1 MEENRFIRRKI
12 FHETPIGIEYYLT
25 EKGRYLNLYFTSW
38 LLFPQYCAN
47 DIFKDEKSRTLQ
59 QVVQQ

>member
-1 MEENRFIRRKI
+1 MEKNRLIPRKI
-12 FHETPIGIEYYLT
+12 FHETLIRIEYYLT
-25 EKGRYLNLYFTSW
+25 EKVGYFNLYFTSW

-59 QVVQQ
+59 QVVWQ